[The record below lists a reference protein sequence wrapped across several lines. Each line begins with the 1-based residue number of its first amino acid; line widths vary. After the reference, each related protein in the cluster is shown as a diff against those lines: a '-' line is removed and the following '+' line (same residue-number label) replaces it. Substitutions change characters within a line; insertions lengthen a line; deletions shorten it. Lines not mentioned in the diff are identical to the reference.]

1 MQPTD
6 DIITVQTPRVIDK
19 IIARHFEQRGHF
31 QLIPEGDESFQ
42 APVSMVA
49 NDPER
54 RRFLVDQPP
63 ELVRRHLSL
72 APRVRV
78 QALID
83 QLVSWFYVE
92 TLREKIEG
100 TDRYYELPYPAML
113 ERLQR
118 RSVFRVGIPPDITAS
133 IAFVQP
139 TTSTV
144 WLGRIDD
151 LSAAGCAMALRP
163 DQAIGL
169 AEGVQLAPV
178 KIRIEG
184 MVDLSVQMIIRNQ
197 RIVAKGEWI
206 FGAEFMNLSP
216 LDAQQLDRA
225 VMRLQRLM
233 LG

>member
-6 DIITVQTPRVIDK
+6 DIITVRTPRVIDK
-19 IIARHFEQRGHF
+19 IMARHFEIRGHF

-42 APVSMVA
+42 APVSMVG
-49 NDPER
+49 NDPDR
-54 RRFLVDQPP
+54 RRFLIDQPP
-63 ELVRRHLSL
+63 EVIRRHLQA
-72 APRVRV
+72 APTIRV
-78 QALID
+78 QAMID
-83 QLVSWFYVE
+83 QLLSWFYVDV
-92 TLREKIEG
+92 LKEKIEG
-100 TDRYYELPYPAML
+100 ADRYYELPYPAVI

-118 RSVFRVGIPPDITAS
+118 RSVFRVGVPPDITAS

-144 WLGRIDD
+144 WVARIDD
-151 LSAAGCAMALRP
+151 LSASGCAMAVRP
-163 DQAIGL
+163 DQAAGL
-169 AEGVQLAPV
+169 AEGVHLAPV

-184 MVDLSVQMIIRNQ
+184 VLDVSVQMVIRNQ

-206 FGAEFMNLSP
+206 FGAEFENLSP